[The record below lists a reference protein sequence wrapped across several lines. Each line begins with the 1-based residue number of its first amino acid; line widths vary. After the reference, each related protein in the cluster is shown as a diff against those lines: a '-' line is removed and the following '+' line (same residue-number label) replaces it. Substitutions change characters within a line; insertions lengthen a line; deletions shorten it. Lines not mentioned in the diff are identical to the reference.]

1 MAGLRLTRVSRL
13 CAEVSGWLVIPM
25 MFSIF
30 LDAVLRGVFNV
41 ALLGV
46 VESNSLLL
54 VTLIYMGLAGAQ
66 ASGANFRLTLVT
78 ERLPSRAQ
86 AVLSAVGWL
95 FVLIVLAILTGF
107 CVQEAL
113 FSYAKGETSY
123 GLVNFP
129 LWPSRL
135 VVAFGLALLWL
146 QLLLDGVVFFRDGR
160 DPFAAFVDDGGDAP
174 LPRDRL

>member
-1 MAGLRLTRVSRL
+1 LSGLRLKRVSQL

-30 LDAVLRGVFNV
+30 LDAVLRGLFNV

-78 ERLPSRAQ
+78 ERLPQRVQ
-86 AVLSAVGWL
+86 AVLSGVGWL
-95 FVLIVLAILTGF
+95 FVLCVLAILGWF

-123 GLVNFP
+123 GLVSFP
-129 LWPSRL
+129 LWPSRI

-146 QLLLDGVVFFRDGR
+146 QLLVDGLVFFRDGR
-160 DPFAAFVDDGGDAP
+160 DPFAASAQDEGASS
-174 LPRDRL
+174 LPQDRL

>member
-1 MAGLRLTRVSRL
+1 LLGLRVKRVSQL

-30 LDAVLRGVFNV
+30 LDAVLRGLFNV

-78 ERLPSRAQ
+78 ERLPRRAQ
-86 AVLSAVGWL
+86 AILSAVGWL
-95 FVLIVLAILTGF
+95 FVLVVLAILTGF
-107 CVQEAL
+107 CIQEAL

-129 LWPSRL
+129 LWPSRI

-146 QLLLDGVVFFRDGR
+146 QLLLDGLIFFRDGL
-160 DPFAAFVDDGGDAP
+160 DPFAASVVDDDTPP
-174 LPRDRL
+174 LPQDRL